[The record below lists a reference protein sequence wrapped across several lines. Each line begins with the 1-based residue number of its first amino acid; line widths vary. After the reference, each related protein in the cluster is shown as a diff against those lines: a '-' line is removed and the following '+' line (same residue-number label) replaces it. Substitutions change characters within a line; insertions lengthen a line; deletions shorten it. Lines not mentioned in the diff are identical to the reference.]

1 MKLVSEV
8 AQGANES
15 YAPGGT
21 GYDAL
26 VDLDDRRSMRRSP
39 ERPETL
45 DPGNIPNL
53 QDKDEL

>member
-1 MKLVSEV
+1 MQLVSEV
-8 AQGANES
+8 AQGSNAS
-15 YAPGGT
+15 YAPGGN
-21 GYDAL
+21 GYDA